1 MTKFFS
7 QIASPTG
14 LLWIFLVTTQI
25 VSGIYLSRGIEP
37 PAPYTLLHTIGFLW
51 IIGWWLQKDSQKHG
65 VKWVFDLGFF
75 LTIAWPFIMP
85 YYLFKTRS
93 VRSLLTVL
101 AFVGVYLGAYIIGAA
116 LYAVFPL

>member
-37 PAPYTLLHTIGFLW
+37 PASHHWVSLDN
-51 IIGWWLQKDSQKHG
+51 WLVVAKG
-65 VKWVFDLGFF
+65 
-75 LTIAWPFIMP
+75 
-85 YYLFKTRS
+85 
-93 VRSLLTVL
+93 
-101 AFVGVYLGAYIIGAA
+101 
-116 LYAVFPL
+116 

>member
-7 QIASPTG
+7 QIISPTG
-14 LLWIFLVTTQI
+14 LLWIFLVTAQI

-37 PAPYTLLHTIGFLW
+37 PGAYRLLHTIGFLW

-85 YYLFKTRS
+85 YYLLKTRS
-93 VRSLLTVL
+93 VSALLTIL
-101 AFVGVYLGAYIIGAA
+101 AFVGVYLGA
-116 LYAVFPL
+116 